1 MQSFL
6 TILGACAVYGF
17 LHSLLAS
24 LWLKDQVRRL
34 FGEAFFRWYR
44 LIYNLLVSVTF
55 LPVIVLIGLL
65 PDRILYV
72 IPLPWVLFTGAVQLA
87 AAVIAALALFQSGI
101 IPFLGLNAFFNR
113 STGAQE
119 TLTLKGLY
127 AWVRHPI
134 YTAGLVFLW
143 LTPVLT
149 QNLLA
154 FNLGMTLYIL
164 IGAWLEER
172 KMVAQ
177 FGEAYRRYQQRV
189 PMFLPYR
196 FPK

>member
-1 MQSFL
+1 MSSFL
-6 TILGACAVYGF
+6 IILLACALYGF

-24 LWLKDQVRRL
+24 LWVKERLRRL
-34 FGEAFFRWYR
+34 FGEDFFRWYR
-44 LIYNLLVSVTF
+44 LIYNLIVSLTF
-55 LPVIVLIGLL
+55 VPVLGLLALL
-65 PDRILYV
+65 PDRTLYV
-72 IPLPWVLFTGAVQLA
+72 IPFPWVLFTGAVQLVA
-87 AAVIAALALFQSGI
+87 LGVIALGLLQSGLVA
-101 IPFLGLNAFFNR
+101 FLGLDALFGR
-113 STGAQE
+113 SAAPE
-119 TLTLKGLY
+119 KLTLSGLY

-154 FNLGMTLYIL
+154 FNLGLTIYIF

-172 KMVAQ
+172 KLIAQ
-177 FGEAYRRYQQRV
+177 FGEVYRRYQQQV

-196 FPK
+196 IPK